1 MHLLAD
7 ENVPLPV
14 VSALREEGHD
24 VSWIGAVEPGI
35 DDRSVLQRAHDEDRV
50 LITFDKDFGT
60 LIFQEGGSRP
70 AGILLFRLPPL
81 SKDELVQFMVK
92 TIADRSDW
100 EEHFAVIEHERIR
113 MRPLP
118 EVSS

>member
-14 VSALREEGHD
+14 VSALREEGHE
-24 VSWIGAVEPGI
+24 VSWVGAVEPGI
-35 DDRSVLQRAHDEDRV
+35 DDRDVLQRAHDEDRV

-60 LIFQEGGSRP
+60 LIFQKDGSRP

-81 SKDELVQFMVK
+81 SRDGLVHFMVE
-92 TIADRSDW
+92 TIADRTDW
-100 EEHFAVIEHERIR
+100 QGHFAVIEHDRIR

-118 EVSS
+118 NE

>member
-1 MHLLAD
+1 MSPF
-7 ENVPLPV
+7 PLC
-14 VSALREEGHD
+14 LRSGRGGHD
-24 VSWIGAVEPGI
+24 VSWIGTVDPGI
-35 DDRSVLQRAHDEDRV
+35 DDRAVLQRAHDEDQV

-60 LIFQEGGSRP
+60 LIFQKYEAQP

-81 SKDELVQFMVK
+81 SKDELVQFVVE

-100 EEHFAVIEHERIR
+100 EGHFAVIEHDQIR

-118 EVSS
+118 EASW

>member
-24 VSWIGAVEPGI
+24 VSWIGSAEPGI
-35 DDRSVLQRAHDEDRV
+35 DDQAVLRRAHAADRL

-60 LIFQEGGSRP
+60 LIFQADGPPP

-81 SKDELVQFMVK
+81 SKDELVQFMVE
-92 TIADRSDW
+92 TIASRSDW
-100 EEHFAVIEHERIR
+100 EGHFSVIERDQIR

-118 EVSS
+118 DTSS

>member
-7 ENVPLPV
+7 ENVPLP
-14 VSALREEGHD
+14 
-24 VSWIGAVEPGI
+24 WIGSIEPGI
-35 DDRSVLQRAHDEDRV
+35 DDRAVLQRAHDEERL

-60 LIFQEGGSRP
+60 LIFQKDGSRP

-81 SKDELVQFMVK
+81 SKDELVQFMVE

-100 EEHFAVIEHERIR
+100 EGYFAVIEHDRIR

-118 EVSS
+118 EPSS

>member
-24 VSWIGAVEPGI
+24 VSWIGSAEPGI
-35 DDRSVLQRAHDEDRV
+35 DDRAVLKRAHDEDRL

-60 LIFQEGGSRP
+60 LIFQEDESRP

-81 SKDELVQFMVK
+81 SKDELVQFMVE
-92 TIADRSDW
+92 TVSDRSDW
-100 EEHFAVIEHERIR
+100 TDHFAVIEQDQIR
-113 MRPLP
+113 MRPFP
-118 EVSS
+118 GAAS

>member
-14 VSALREEGHD
+14 VSALRDEGHE
-24 VSWIGAVEPGI
+24 VSWIGGVEPGI
-35 DDRSVLQRAHDEDRV
+35 DDRTVLRRAHDEERL

-60 LIFQEGGSRP
+60 LIFQKDGSRP

-81 SKDELVQFMVK
+81 SKDELVQFMVE
-92 TIADRSDW
+92 TITDRSDW
-100 EEHFAVIEHERIR
+100 MGHVAVIEHDRIR

-118 EVSS
+118 GASP

>member
-1 MHLLAD
+1 MHLRAD
-7 ENVPLPV
+7 ENAPPPV
-14 VSALREEGHD
+14 VAVLREKGHE
-24 VSWIGAVEPGI
+24 VSWIGAIEPGI
-35 DDRSVLQRAHDEDRV
+35 DDRAVLQRARDEDRV

-60 LIFQEGGSRP
+60 LIFQKDGSRP

-81 SKDELVQFMVK
+81 SKDELVQFMVE

-100 EEHFAVIEHERIR
+100 EGHFAVIEHDRIR

-118 EVSS
+118 GASS